1 MVFPSL
7 HGHAFQWRHRIRS
20 DHASRR
26 KRASTFPVALR
37 SISLNLHKGGNF
49 LRRTHTASPNSVH
62 LVVEIVDC
70 GAVAQ
75 LRSWP
80 FSSVWVSFKGIFRV
94 GLDRHH
100 TRRRDRSE
108 TRHRQLIGGNI
119 NARNRRNQSQAP
131 SPYLIFEYYCY
142 NLLSTARA
150 TSNSVLI
157 QLEVDNKLNRTKL

>member
-1 MVFPSL
+1 MVYPGL
-7 HGHAFQWRHRIRS
+7 HGHGFRWRHRIRS

-37 SISLNLHKGGNF
+37 SISLNLHKGDNF
-49 LRRTHTASPNSVH
+49 LRRTHSAGPNSVH

-108 TRHRQLIGGNI
+108 TRHRKPIGGNI
-119 NARNRRNQSQAP
+119 NVRTAAVRVRLPVPTWYLSISVIIYCLLRRQP
-131 SPYLIFEYYCY
+131 
-142 NLLSTARA
+142 
-150 TSNSVLI
+150 VI
-157 QLEVDNKLNRTKL
+157 QY

>member
-1 MVFPSL
+1 MAFMRKIWKKRRRFNFCDGFPRPSRSCISVTSPNSL
-7 HGHAFQWRHRIRS
+7 RPREPTETGINVPCRS
-20 DHASRR
+20 PFNFFKS
-26 KRASTFPVALR
+26 PY
-37 SISLNLHKGGNF
+37 NF

-80 FSSVWVSFKGIFRV
+80 FSSVWVSLKGIFRV

-119 NARNRRNQSQAP
+119 NARNRCSQSQAT
-131 SPYLIFEYYCY
+131 SPYLIFEY
-142 NLLSTARA
+142 
-150 TSNSVLI
+150 
-157 QLEVDNKLNRTKL
+157 